1 MLKQKSSEYRG
12 YRTPGIR
19 LKDEMLPQLH
29 KLYGAHTREML
40 PAVHAFDKA
49 HTVMLVEEG
58 LLDLAAGAAV
68 LQALRRME
76 GEDVVKVRSEVG
88 GGLHSGEHYVIRL
101 LGEEIGGQFHLAR
114 SSGDLSAVAINILQR
129 ERLLEVMRGVNRFRR
144 VLIDLAREHTGT
156 ILPGYS
162 FGAHAQP
169 MTLGHLWL
177 SWAATLERDF
187 ARLHGAWQRVNF
199 SPAGAAIM
207 VGSNFI
213 VNRERTAALLGF
225 DDVHENCAD
234 AILELNADDSL
245 ETPAAIA
252 VLYHS
257 LAKWADDLIQWS
269 TTEFGFVDI
278 PDRYCNTSSIM
289 MQKKNVIGPAEV
301 KGASAEA
308 LGCFVVSYH
317 ALKGTTGLPI
327 TERYYALEM
336 LWKVADGAARDLGWF
351 CDLLP
356 VLTINKE
363 KMFDSSWRH
372 WATATDLA
380 GALVSRCGQPWRTA
394 HQIVGILVRLCE
406 ERGLGPADVTPQL
419 LDEASMLYH
428 EKPAGLDQAA
438 ICEALDPKHFIAS
451 RTVRGGPER
460 NESLRQANVFEGRL
474 HGDEGTVAAIDA
486 RLARSARLLED
497 AIDALL
503 ARAGSP
509 APAAPAA
516 S

>member
-12 YRTPGIR
+12 YRNPGIR
-19 LKDEMLPQLH
+19 LREEMLPQL
-29 KLYGAHTREML
+29 KQLYGAHTHEML

-58 LLDLAAGAAV
+58 LLDSAAGAAV
-68 LQALRRME
+68 LRALRKME
-76 GEDVVKVRSEVG
+76 AEGVVKLRAQVG

-114 SSGDLSAVAINILQR
+114 SSGDLSSVAINVLQR
-129 ERLLEVMRGVNRFRR
+129 ERLLELIRGVNRLRR
-144 VLIDLAREHTGT
+144 VLIELARSHTDT

-162 FGAHAQP
+162 FGQHAQP
-169 MTLGHLWL
+169 MTLAHLWL
-177 SWAATLERDF
+177 SWAATLSRDF
-187 ARLHGAWQRVNF
+187 ARLHGAYVRVNV

-207 VGSNFI
+207 VGSNFL
-213 VNRERTAALLGF
+213 VNRERTAELLGF
-225 DDVHENCAD
+225 DAVHENCAD

-245 ETPAAIA
+245 EMPATIA

-269 TTEFGFVDI
+269 TTEYNFVDV

-308 LGCFVVSYH
+308 LGCFVTSYH

-336 LWKVADGAARDLGWF
+336 LWKVADSAARDLGWF
-351 CDLLP
+351 CDFLP
-356 VLTINKE
+356 ELKINKARMHE
-363 KMFDSSWRH
+363 MAWRH

-380 GALVSRCGQPWRTA
+380 GALVTARKLAWRTA

-406 ERGLGPADVTPQL
+406 ERGLGPADVTPAL
-419 LDEASMLYH
+419 LDEAARAYH
-428 EKPAGLDQAA
+428 DQPAGLGEAEIRA
-438 ICEALDPKHFIAS
+438 ALDPERFIAS
-451 RTVRGGPER
+451 RTVRGGPAKA
-460 NESLRQANVFEGRL
+460 ESLRQAGLFEGVL
-474 HGDEGTVAAIDA
+474 AADEKTVAGIDA
-486 RLARSARLLED
+486 RLEKSARALEAAVD
-497 AIDALL
+497 AVIAK
-503 ARAGSP
+503 AK
-509 APAAPAA
+509 
-516 S
+516 

>member
-12 YRTPGIR
+12 YRNPGIR
-19 LKDEMLPQLH
+19 LKEDMLPQL
-29 KLYGAHTREML
+29 KQLYGSHTHEML

-58 LLDLAAGAAV
+58 LLGAEAGAAV
-68 LQALRRME
+68 LRALRKME
-76 GEDVVKVRSEVG
+76 AEDIVKVRSQVG

-114 SSGDLSAVAINILQR
+114 SSGDLSSVAINVLER
-129 ERLLEVMRGVNRFRR
+129 ERLLKVARAVNALRR
-144 VLIDLAREHTGT
+144 VLIELAPAHTDT
-156 ILPGYS
+156 IMPGYS
-162 FGAHAQP
+162 FGQHAQP
-169 MTLGHLWL
+169 MTLAHLWL
-177 SWAATLERDF
+177 SWAATLARDF
-187 ARLHGAWQRVNF
+187 DRLHGAYRRVNV

-207 VGSNFI
+207 VGSNFL
-213 VNRERTAALLGF
+213 VNRERTAELLGF
-225 DDVHENCAD
+225 DAVHENCAD

-245 ETPAAIA
+245 ETPAVIA

-269 TTEFGFVDI
+269 TTEYSFVDI

-336 LWKVADGAARDLGWF
+336 LWKVADSAARDLDWF

-356 VLTINKE
+356 VLKINKE
-363 KMFDSSWRH
+363 HMREQAWRH

-380 GALVSRCGQPWRTA
+380 GALVAERGLAWRSA

-406 ERGLGPADVTPQL
+406 ERGLGPADVTPAL
-419 LDEASMLYH
+419 LDEAAMAYH
-428 EKPAGLDQAA
+428 EKPAGLNEAA
-438 ICEALDPKHFIAS
+438 IRQALDPERFISS
-451 RTVRGGPER
+451 RTVRGGPAKA
-460 NESLRQANVFEGRL
+460 ESLRQVKLFEEAL
-474 HGDEGTVAAIDA
+474 AADEKTVADIDSRVENAA
-486 RLARSARLLED
+486 RKLED
-497 AIDALL
+497 AVDAVI
-503 ARAGSP
+503 ARAK
-509 APAAPAA
+509 
-516 S
+516 

>member
-19 LKDEMLPQLH
+19 LSEEMLPQL
-29 KLYGAHTREML
+29 KDLYGSHTREML

-49 HTVMLVEEG
+49 HIVMLVEEG
-58 LLDLAAGAAV
+58 LLDAKAGAAC
-68 LQALRRME
+68 LKGLRQLE
-76 GEDVVKVRSEVG
+76 GEGAEKIRAQVG
-88 GGLHSGEHYVIRL
+88 GGLHSGEHYLIRM
-101 LGEEIGGQFHLAR
+101 LGEEIAGQFHLAR
-114 SSGDLSAVAINILQR
+114 SSGDLSAVAINRL
-129 ERLLEVMRGVNRFRR
+129 ECDRLLAIMRAVNGMRR
-144 VLIDLAREHTGT
+144 VLIQLARGHTGT

-162 FGAHAQP
+162 FGQHAQP

-177 SWAATLERDF
+177 SWAATLARDF
-187 ARLHGAWQRVNF
+187 ARLHGAYVRVNV

-207 VGSNFI
+207 VGSSFV
-213 VNRERTAALLGF
+213 VNRERTAELLGF
-225 DDVHENCAD
+225 DAVHENCAD

-245 ETPAAIA
+245 ETPAVIA

-269 TTEFGFVDI
+269 TTEYNFVDV

-301 KGASAEA
+301 KGASAQA
-308 LGCFVVSYH
+308 LGCFVTSYH

-336 LWKVADGAARDLGWF
+336 LWKVADSAARDLGWF

-356 VLTINKE
+356 VLKINKAHMSE
-363 KMFDSSWRH
+363 QAWRH

-380 GALVSRCGQPWRTA
+380 GALVSERALAWRTA

-406 ERGLGPADVTPQL
+406 ERGLGPADVTPGL
-419 LDEASMLYH
+419 LDEAAVAYH
-428 EKPAGLDQAA
+428 GMPAGLEQNA
-438 ICEALDPKHFIAS
+438 IRTALDPERFIAA
-451 RTVRGGPER
+451 RTVRGGPAHA
-460 NESLRQANVFEGRL
+460 ESLRQAKLF
-474 HGDEGTVAAIDA
+474 
-486 RLARSARLLED
+486 ED
-497 AIDALL
+497 ALATDEKLVAGIDERLTNAAHKLEAAVDAVI
-503 ARAGSP
+503 ARGG
-509 APAAPAA
+509 
-516 S
+516 

>member
-12 YRTPGIR
+12 YRNPGIR
-19 LKDEMLPQLH
+19 LKEDMLPQL
-29 KLYGAHTREML
+29 KQLYGSHTHEML

-58 LLDLAAGAAV
+58 LLDAQAGAAV
-68 LQALRRME
+68 LRALRKME
-76 GEDVVKVRSEVG
+76 TEGIVKVRSEVG

-114 SSGDLSAVAINILQR
+114 SSGDLSSVAINVLER
-129 ERLLEVMRGVNRFRR
+129 ERLLKVARAVNALRR
-144 VLIDLAREHTGT
+144 VLIELAPAHTDT
-156 ILPGYS
+156 IMPGYS
-162 FGAHAQP
+162 FGQHAQP
-169 MTLGHLWL
+169 MTLAHLWL
-177 SWAATLERDF
+177 SWAATLARDF
-187 ARLHGAWQRVNF
+187 ERLHGAYRRVNV

-207 VGSNFI
+207 VGSNFL
-213 VNRERTAALLGF
+213 VNRERTAELLGF
-225 DDVHENCAD
+225 DAVHENCAD

-245 ETPAAIA
+245 ETPAVIA

-269 TTEFGFVDI
+269 TTEYSFVDM

-336 LWKVADGAARDLGWF
+336 LWKVADSAARDLGWF

-356 VLTINKE
+356 VLKINKAHMRE
-363 KMFDSSWRH
+363 QAWRH

-380 GALVSRCGQPWRTA
+380 GALVSERGLAWRTA

-406 ERGLGPADVTPQL
+406 ERGLGPADVTPAL
-419 LDEASMLYH
+419 LDEAAIAYH
-428 EKPAGLDQAA
+428 DKPAGLNEAA
-438 ICEALDPKHFIAS
+438 IRQALDPGRFIATRS
-451 RTVRGGPER
+451 VRGGPAKA
-460 NESLRQANVFEGRL
+460 ESLRQVKVFEEGL
-474 HGDEGTVAAIDA
+474 AADEKTVAGIDS
-486 RLARSARLLED
+486 RIEKSARKLED
-497 AIDALL
+497 AVDAVI
-503 ARAGSP
+503 AKAG
-509 APAAPAA
+509 
-516 S
+516 